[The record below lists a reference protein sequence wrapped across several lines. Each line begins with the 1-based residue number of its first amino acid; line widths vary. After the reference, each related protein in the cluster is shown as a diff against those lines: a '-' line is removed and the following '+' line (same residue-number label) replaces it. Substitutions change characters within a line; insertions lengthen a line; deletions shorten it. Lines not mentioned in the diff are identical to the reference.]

1 MFGLPLKQYVNC
13 RLGMMGWSVIIVAFA
28 WKQWELF
35 GFVSTSMLVSV
46 ALQLLYIFK
55 FYLWEGGM
63 CTSLILLVIQKSL
76 TNLIENYK

>member
-63 CTSLILLVIQKSL
+63 YIII
-76 TNLIENYK
+76 NLACCQQISKI